1 MLGGVCLRS
10 PPVLRFRCVASSY
23 SLRRVFLPSPPP
35 ALRLR
40 ALSAVFPFLGVFFFC
55 VLVFLVAFALSPPC
69 AWPLRGPLV
78 RKTKRQGSSTGA
90 ANKQASSPTPL
101 PPPRTRNFCAIAHE
115 HDGVSGPAQCGH
127 DATRGEAKAS
137 SAGWSTHCH
146 THTQSHTPRV
156 RTPPRP
162 RTIGNAR
169 SRSRSRKGG
178 ESARP
183 ILSPAGTPLRALTLL
198 SEERSDGALSAYAPR
213 SHARGRAR
221 TYCTVVG

>member
-1 MLGGVCLRS
+1 MKYWLGWG
-10 PPVLRFRCVASSY
+10 PG
-23 SLRRVFLPSPPP
+23 SLPIHHRPLPLGTFTPGPPP
-35 ALRLR
+35 AGIFIARTNFSPTR
-40 ALSAVFPFLGVFFFC
+40 NPPRVCGVVC
-55 VLVFLVAFALSPPC
+55 ARRNVRVARPAKH
-69 AWPLRGPLV
+69 R
-78 RKTKRQGSSTGA
+78 
-90 ANKQASSPTPL
+90 SSPTPL

-146 THTQSHTPRV
+146 TRTQSHTPRV

-178 ESARP
+178 ERARP
-183 ILSPAGTPLRALTLL
+183 GKYWWGGGPGSLPIHHRPLCKRVLPPAFW
-198 SEERSDGALSAYAPR
+198 
-213 SHARGRAR
+213 RGF
-221 TYCTVVG
+221 

>member
-1 MLGGVCLRS
+1 MVGEGDGVPTNTSPTAPLRDFH
-10 PPVLRFRCVASSY
+10 PGPTARGYFY
-23 SLRRVFLPSPPP
+23 SQDELL
-35 ALRLR
+35 AH
-40 ALSAVFPFLGVFFFC
+40 
-55 VLVFLVAFALSPPC
+55 
-69 AWPLRGPLV
+69 RGPLV

-137 SAGWSTHCH
+137 SAGWNTHCH
-146 THTQSHTPRV
+146 TRTQSHTPRV

>member
-1 MLGGVCLRS
+1 MVWWCSLCERPAETREGARAHLSYGGGFEALR
-10 PPVLRFRCVASSY
+10 PPGSTNGVPP
-23 SLRRVFLPSPPP
+23 PSPGHLYTGRTFRPP
-35 ALRLR
+35 A
-40 ALSAVFPFLGVFFFC
+40 
-55 VLVFLVAFALSPPC
+55 SPEGG
-69 AWPLRGPLV
+69 RGPLV

-137 SAGWSTHCH
+137 SAGWNTHCH

>member
-1 MLGGVCLRS
+1 MGRPG
-10 PPVLRFRCVASSY
+10 
-23 SLRRVFLPSPPP
+23 SLSCCPHTFQTLTNQP
-35 ALRLR
+35 ALRMLR
-40 ALSAVFPFLGVFFFC
+40 
-55 VLVFLVAFALSPPC
+55 PPRMSLKIATC
-69 AWPLRGPLV
+69 KNV

-115 HDGVSGPAQCGH
+115 HDGVDGPAQCGH

-146 THTQSHTPRV
+146 TRTQSHTPRV

-198 SEERSDGALSAYAPR
+198 SEERSDGAPSAYAPR

>member
-1 MLGGVCLRS
+1 M
-10 PPVLRFRCVASSY
+10 
-23 SLRRVFLPSPPP
+23 
-35 ALRLR
+35 
-40 ALSAVFPFLGVFFFC
+40 
-55 VLVFLVAFALSPPC
+55 
-69 AWPLRGPLV
+69 

-137 SAGWSTHCH
+137 SAGWNTHCH

-221 TYCTVVG
+221 TYCTVVGKGERSVTYWLGWGPGSLTIHHRPLPLGTFTPGPPPAGIFIARTNFSPTRNPPRVRTTCAQDETSG

>member
-1 MLGGVCLRS
+1 MGWGPGSLPIHHRPLPLGTFTPG
-10 PPVLRFRCVASSY
+10 
-23 SLRRVFLPSPPP
+23 PPP
-35 ALRLR
+35 AGIFIARTNFSR
-40 ALSAVFPFLGVFFFC
+40 KT
-55 VLVFLVAFALSPPC
+55 
-69 AWPLRGPLV
+69 V

-146 THTQSHTPRV
+146 TRTQSHTPRV

-169 SRSRSRKGG
+169 SRSRSRNGG

-213 SHARGRAR
+213 SHARGRAHL
-221 TYCTVVG
+221 YCAVVG